1 MEDTTSNTFIRNDP
15 EARIFF
21 RDAYPTGGQVAN
33 QEVIFC
39 PYSCWSGATGFSDN
53 STRIV
58 VLGYSIWI
66 LHSYFLTNAPGTG
79 RTLFRIRKREK
90 LGINGFL
97 SWPQQFLDW
106 QNSSGSSAHQINYIT
121 IYSTDICSAHLWF
134 RLRYNSLR
142 YWYTQTL
149 RFRASP
155 HKYFWLWNT
164 ISTELTIL
172 GSVTFGMVITRC
184 AHLSVWVDI
193 CSPLPRNMRYLFE
206 FHGTP
211 AEQGWTVCKYNSA
224 ASCALLRQPM

>member
-1 MEDTTSNTFIRNDP
+1 LLIRSYRFLWQLNANLGAWIQHLNFTF
-15 EARIFF
+15 
-21 RDAYPTGGQVAN
+21 V
-33 QEVIFC
+33 
-39 PYSCWSGATGFSDN
+39 
-53 STRIV
+53 
-58 VLGYSIWI
+58 
-66 LHSYFLTNAPGTG
+66 FLTNAPGTG
-79 RTLFRIRKREK
+79 RALFRIRKREN
-90 LGINGFL
+90 LGITGFL
-97 SWPQQFLDW
+97 SWPQQFLE
-106 QNSSGSSAHQINYIT
+106 QNSSGSSAHQINYIR

-134 RLRYNSLR
+134 RLRYNSLS

-149 RFRASP
+149 RFRASQ

-172 GSVTFGMVITRC
+172 SSVTFGMVITRG

-211 AEQGWTVCKYNSA
+211 AEQGWTVSKYNLA